1 MYVYRKKVYFKDKFN
16 RAHGPCE
23 MTKHKHK
30 HYTMTY
36 KGMYH
41 GEEFKQI
48 VTRLDFPL

>member
-23 MTKHKHK
+23 MTKHKHN
-30 HYTMTY
+30 TMTY